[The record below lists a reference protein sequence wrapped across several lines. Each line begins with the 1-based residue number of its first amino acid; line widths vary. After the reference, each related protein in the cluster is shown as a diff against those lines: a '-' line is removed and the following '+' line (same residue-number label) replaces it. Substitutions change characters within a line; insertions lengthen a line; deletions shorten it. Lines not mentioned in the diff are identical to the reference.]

1 MEYLL
6 RCAMVD
12 TRVLLRGCTRWLVQ
26 RRHSAASPEWLVGLL
41 TPLCNH
47 WLCSNTL
54 LSEWLV
60 GLLTP
65 LCNHWLRS
73 HTFLSEWL
81 VVYRHLTL
89 ISGFVV
95 TLCSQFVEVLFLM
108 VVRWQQWLF
117 GIILW
122 SSKHLQISGLLD
134 LVDWF
139 WSRTMT
145 AINTVEMILHSIP
158 RHLSL
163 SLKCIVGFK

>member
-41 TPLCNH
+41 TPH
-47 WLCSNTL
+47 S
-54 LSEWLV
+54 
-60 GLLTP
+60 
-65 LCNHWLRS
+65 NHWLRS
-73 HTFLSEWL
+73 HTLLSEWL

-89 ISGFVV
+89 ITGFVV
-95 TLCSQFVEVLFLM
+95 THCSQFVEVLFLI

-145 AINTVEMILHSIP
+145 AIHTVEMILHSIP